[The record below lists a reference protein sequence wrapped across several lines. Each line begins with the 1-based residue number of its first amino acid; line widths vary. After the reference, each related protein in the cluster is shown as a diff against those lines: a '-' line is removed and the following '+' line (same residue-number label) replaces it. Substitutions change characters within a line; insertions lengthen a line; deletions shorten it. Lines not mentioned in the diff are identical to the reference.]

1 MKRVKQLK
9 EKPIK
14 AIKWLVVDKDFHFGF
29 KTKKEAM
36 VFIRANKGLLC
47 LFKVSYNFIESW
59 EK

>member
-1 MKRVKQLK
+1 MKRVKQS
-9 EKPIK
+9 IK
-14 AIKWLVVDKDFHFGF
+14 APKWVVVDEVLQYGF

-47 LFKVSYNFIESW
+47 LFKASYNFIESW